1 MSERTPTL
9 LQVEAVSRRFTDGD
23 VQALR
28 QVSFTA
34 GAGET
39 IALTGPSGCGKST
52 LLSLIGLLD
61 RPDAGRIV
69 IGGQDLAGIRH
80 AHAFR
85 ARRLGFVF
93 QYHHMVPT
101 MTLQENVE
109 APMLALGASR
119 AARRT
124 RAAELLHAMAL
135 DERAHFLPRNVSG
148 GERQRA
154 AVARALVNRPAIV
167 LADEPTG
174 SLDSRNGRRVVEL
187 LIAHSRAEGA
197 LILVA
202 SHNPEVAAALGRRIA
217 LRDGE
222 CVADTGAGTGR

>member
-1 MSERTPTL
+1 MSDTGSPILR
-9 LQVEAVSRRFTDGD
+9 VEAVSRRFADGG
-23 VQALR
+23 VRALHK
-28 QVSFTA
+28 VSFSA
-34 GAGET
+34 RAGET

-61 RPDAGRIV
+61 RPDEGRIL
-69 IGGQDLAGIRH
+69 IDGQDLAGIRH

-101 MTLQENVE
+101 MTLQENIE
-109 APMLALGASR
+109 APMLALGVSPPE
-119 AARRT
+119 RRR
-124 RAAELLHAMAL
+124 RAAELLHAMQL
-135 DERAHFLPRNVSG
+135 DDRAAFLPCNVSG

-154 AVARALVNRPAIV
+154 AVARALINRPTIV

-187 LIAHSRAEGA
+187 LIAHSLAEGA

-202 SHNPEVAAALGRRIA
+202 SHNPDVAASLERRIQ
-217 LRDGE
+217 LHDGE
-222 CVADTGAGTGR
+222 CVADSGAVR